1 MSSLDQDPSQNEA
14 DNQYAALQ
22 EEANSLLAYKKAN
35 IKRQDKT
42 PCPACAT
49 LVHVNANKCPHCT
62 SDISEHTEQ
71 ARQSLSRL
79 QEINKELNEL
89 HSAHMERRAHESGPL
104 ALWAN
109 IKSFF
114 SEPQTK
120 EDMKILVPS
129 LFLFFVAIIAL
140 RVMGTPLLFWLVSIA
155 GGVVAYS
162 VLNRVGVKRFVTVEL
177 YRSLLIVGLLVVM
190 GSAFTPSLQSL
201 TSIGTSKTV
210 TVARPTA
217 NIRAA
222 NSTSSA
228 VVATARQGDKLK
240 IVAKKGAWYR
250 VKTSDGTKGWIY
262 ASLVRE

>member
-1 MSSLDQDPSQNEA
+1 MSTLDQDQGQKEA

-22 EEANSLLAYKKAN
+22 EEANRLLAYKKAN
-35 IKRQDKT
+35 IRKQDKT

-71 ARQSLSRL
+71 ARQALSQL
-79 QEINKELNEL
+79 QEIDKKLNEL
-89 HSAHMERRAHESGPL
+89 HTAHMARRAHESG
-104 ALWAN
+104 ALSFWAS
-109 IKSFF
+109 ITSFF
-114 SEPQTK
+114 SEPQMK

-129 LFLFFVAIIAL
+129 LFLFFVAVITL

-190 GSAFTPSLQSL
+190 GSALAPSLQGGL
-201 TSIGTSKTV
+201 TNIGTKTV

-217 NIRAA
+217 NIRAS

-240 IVAKKGAWYR
+240 IVDKKGAWYR
-250 VKTSDGTKGWIY
+250 IKTSDGTKGWVY